1 MNKALSAS
9 LALLMTLGLLLGG
22 CSSVRPAEA
31 LSAPAITIE
40 DQYQVDFG
48 GYATLTVKTWC
59 RNGDYLLAS
68 YGYREMSVQMIPELN
83 GRCKD

>member
-1 MNKALSAS
+1 MKQALRAILSAS
-9 LALLMTLGLLLGG
+9 LAVALVG
-22 CSSVRPAEA
+22 CAAVGVSPAEA
-31 LSAPAITIE
+31 TSAPAITIE